1 MTKTIRP
8 SERDVIAARK
18 TKQMLRKVRGG
29 RKLALLSGADSEPI
43 ELSTSLRKVVEL
55 ALDGIAAG
63 HTLEVTALAE
73 EMTTQEAAEY
83 LNVSRP
89 YLIKLL
95 DQGAMRYR
103 RVGTHRRVQRE
114 DVVRFKREQ
123 DQASEAA
130 MRELAAQARGLRLDE
145 A

>member
-18 TKQMLRKVRGG
+18 AKQLLRNVRGR
-29 RKLALLSGADSEPI
+29 RKLSLLSGADSEPI
-43 ELSTSLRKVVEL
+43 ELSTSLREVVEL

-89 YLIKLL
+89 HLIKLL
-95 DQGAMRYR
+95 DQGTMRYR

-114 DVVRFKREQ
+114 DVVGFKREQ

>member
-18 TKQMLRKVRGG
+18 TKQLLRKVRGR
-29 RKLALLSGADSEPI
+29 RKLSLLSGADSEPI
-43 ELSTSLRKVVEL
+43 ELPSSVREVVEL

-89 YLIKLL
+89 FLIKLL

-103 RVGTHRRVQRE
+103 KVGTHRRVQRQ
-114 DVVRFKREQ
+114 DVVRFKRDQ

-130 MRELAAQARGLRLDE
+130 MRELAAQARELRLDE

>member
-8 SERDVIAARK
+8 TERDVIAARK
-18 TKQMLRKVRGG
+18 TRQLLGKVRDR
-29 RKLALLSGADSEPI
+29 RKLSLLSGADSEPI
-43 ELSTSLRKVVEL
+43 ELPTSVREVVEL

-89 YLIKLL
+89 FLIKLL

-130 MRELAAQARGLRLDE
+130 MRELAGQARELRLDE

>member
-1 MTKTIRP
+1 MAKTIRP
-8 SERDVIAARK
+8 TEHDVIAAKK
-18 TKQMLRKVRGG
+18 TRQLLRKVRHR
-29 RKLALLSGADSEPI
+29 RKLSLLFGADSEPI
-43 ELSTSLRKVVEL
+43 ELPTSVREVVEL

-89 YLIKLL
+89 FLIKLL
-95 DQGAMRYR
+95 DQGSMRYR

-114 DVVRFKREQ
+114 DVVRFKQDQ

-130 MRELAAQARGLRLDE
+130 MRELAAQARELHLDE
-145 A
+145 P